1 MNRRTVAD
9 PPLGRARTATPRV
22 HSVREDPVTPQP
34 DPPASR
40 PRIDDVAQ
48 RAGVSVPTVSRVLTG
63 AQRVSV
69 DKRQRVLLAIAELG
83 YRPSGA
89 ARALASGRP
98 STIAILAGNTSRFGY
113 AGTIEG
119 IEEAARA
126 AGYLV
131 LIAVIENE
139 DAASGTA
146 AVDQVLSQ
154 SIAGVIVLKF
164 DPPGVAGLRA
174 LPETVRR
181 VVVSGQREKTD
192 PQAVIDEAL
201 GARQATEHL
210 LELGHRTVHHLAIP
224 ATGREN
230 GRTQGWRKALQQ
242 AGAPVPELLGWTW
255 DPSQAREIGRQIGTT
270 RPEIT
275 AVLCGNDEIAI
286 GLIRGLQDSGRR
298 VPEDVSVIG
307 FDDHPLSPL
316 FTPALTTVAQD
327 FVDLGRRSFEL
338 LAVQL
343 EPADGD
349 TRPGPATRAA
359 RTRRS
364 SRPAVLIVRESTG
377 RPPVTRD

>member
-1 MNRRTVAD
+1 
-9 PPLGRARTATPRV
+9 
-22 HSVREDPVTPQP
+22 VTPTPDQP
-34 DPPASR
+34 ATR

-63 AQRVSV
+63 AQRVST
-69 DKRQRVLLAIAELG
+69 DKRERVLQAIADLG

-131 LIAVIENE
+131 LIAVIEN
-139 DAASGTA
+139 DAETSGLA
-146 AVDQVLSQ
+146 AVDQILSQ

-181 VVVSGQREKTD
+181 VVVSGQREKSA
-192 PQAVIDEAL
+192 PQAVIDETL
-201 GARQATEHL
+201 GARQATEYL
-210 LELGHRTVHHLAIP
+210 LGLGHRTVHHLAIP

-230 GRTQGWRKALQQ
+230 GRTLSWRKTLQR
-242 AGAPVPELLGWTW
+242 AGAEVPDVLGWTW
-255 DPSQAREIGRQIGTT
+255 DPSEAREIGRRIGAG
-270 RPEIT
+270 RPDIT
-275 AVLCGNDEIAI
+275 ALLCGNDEIAM
-286 GLIRGLQDSGRR
+286 GMIRGLQDSGRR

-316 FTPALTTVAQD
+316 FTPALTTVGQD

-338 LAVQL
+338 LAAQL
-343 EPADGD
+343 DPNES
-349 TRPGPATRAA
+349 GPAVRA
-359 RTRRS
+359 RRS

-377 RPPVTRD
+377 PAATSGP

>member
-1 MNRRTVAD
+1 MNRRTAAD
-9 PPLGRARTATPRV
+9 LPVGRARAAIPRV
-22 HSVREDPVTPQP
+22 HSGREDPVTPQP
-34 DPPASR
+34 DLPPSR

-63 AQRVSV
+63 AQRVSA
-69 DKRQRVLLAIAELG
+69 DKRERVMQAIAELG

-131 LIAVIENE
+131 LIAVIEN
-139 DAASGTA
+139 DDVASGAA
-146 AVDQVLSQ
+146 AVDQVLTQ

-174 LPETVRR
+174 LPVTVRR

-192 PQAVIDEAL
+192 PQAVIDETL

-224 ATGREN
+224 ASGREN
-230 GRTQGWRKALQQ
+230 GRTLGWRKALQQ
-242 AGAPVPELLGWTW
+242 AGAPIPDVLGWTW
-255 DPSQAREIGRQIGTT
+255 DPARAREIGREIGTS
-270 RPEIT
+270 RPDIT
-275 AVLCGNDEIAI
+275 AVLCGNDEIAMGI
-286 GLIRGLQDSGRR
+286 IRGLQDSGRR
-298 VPEDVSVIG
+298 VPDDVSVIG

-338 LAVQL
+338 LAAQL
-343 EPADGD
+343 D
-349 TRPGPATRAA
+349 PGEGEARSGPGGRA
-359 RTRRS
+359 RRS
-364 SRPAVLIVRESTG
+364 SRPAVLTVRESTG
-377 RPPVTRD
+377 RPPQT